1 MIDIIFHDE
10 TGIAPCLPG
19 QMGGFE
25 NTDGEMPK
33 GKQKSIGDKTMIEKL
48 KKAIRYYQYRKAS
61 RAKARQMV
69 KLLRLSGAI
78 RKLK

>member
-1 MIDIIFHDE
+1 
-10 TGIAPCLPG
+10 
-19 QMGGFE
+19 
-25 NTDGEMPK
+25 MPK

>member
-1 MIDIIFHDE
+1 
-10 TGIAPCLPG
+10 
-19 QMGGFE
+19 
-25 NTDGEMPK
+25 
-33 GKQKSIGDKTMIEKL
+33 MIEAI
-48 KKAIRYYQYRKAS
+48 KKALRWYQHRKAS

>member
-1 MIDIIFHDE
+1 MKIYLIDYITHIDK
-10 TGIAPCLPG
+10 L
-19 QMGGFE
+19 FE